1 MLTKP
6 EHLAFKVAIVEDD
19 IQNCDTVLRI
29 IRDVL
34 HGEVVSI
41 SERGEAFLTWI
52 EACQANNV
60 DLDIDI
66 ILLDIA
72 LPEMN
77 GFEVLQAIRKIPA
90 LDSVKVVALTAN
102 LFQDAIEHYRMAGFH
117 SFIGKPLSVAGFG
130 ARIQRIL
137 DHESVWER

>member
-1 MLTKP
+1 MLRKP

-77 GFEVLQAIRKIPA
+77 GFEVLQAEKSRR
-90 LDSVKVVALTAN
+90 STASRS
-102 LFQDAIEHYRMAGFH
+102 L
-117 SFIGKPLSVAGFG
+117 P
-130 ARIQRIL
+130 
-137 DHESVWER
+137 